1 MVCFMQFVRR
11 NNDCEEWHYSVNKI
25 AHVSRMN
32 FYELVE
38 ELYDIA
44 LDIPMERE
52 RDCSKRDRG
61 EFCMK
66 IILFRILLITVGN
79 RRQMGEETIP
89 HEIFLMT
96 LHSFS
101 SLRSCMSMRRI

>member
-44 LDIPMERE
+44 LDIPMAIEGLQQ
-52 RDCSKRDRG
+52 KG
-61 EFCMK
+61 P
-66 IILFRILLITVGN
+66 
-79 RRQMGEETIP
+79 RRVL
-89 HEIFLMT
+89 HEANIVQNFLDN
-96 LHSFS
+96 SWQS
-101 SLRSCMSMRRI
+101 